1 MISCMLVIMSVSCVS
16 SCRSSCLERMHVAI
30 MELLVDEHQ
39 LWDDQNHVIHLA
51 FLSHYLWEEEDTR
64 MGIEA
69 G

>member
-1 MISCMLVIMSVSCVS
+1 
-16 SCRSSCLERMHVAI
+16 MHVAI